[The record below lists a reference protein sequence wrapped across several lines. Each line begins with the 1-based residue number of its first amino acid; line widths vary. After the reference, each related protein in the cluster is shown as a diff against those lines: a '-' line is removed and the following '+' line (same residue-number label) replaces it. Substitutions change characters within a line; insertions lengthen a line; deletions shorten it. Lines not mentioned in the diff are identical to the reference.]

1 MTDDDPCTVRALAV
15 TTGDVVTA
23 YEARRRS
30 DRRPVLRVTPP
41 FSGRMR
47 ARLHDPGPSAAG
59 ADPDADVGPDR
70 DPGTGAVHVPPAR
83 FVDED
88 AVPAYPTPDDT
99 EDALR
104 EDSDVEFTV
113 ERHRERHV
121 AAVEAW
127 REAVADAVA
136 DSVDVRLDGDDHRV
150 AVATLGDTDDG

>member
-1 MTDDDPCTVRALAV
+1 MSTDPRDVRSLAV

-30 DRRPVLRVTPP
+30 DRRPVLRATPP

-47 ARLHDPGPSAAG
+47 ARLHDPGPGAAAREG
-59 ADPDADVGPDR
+59 DDR
-70 DPGTGAVHVPPAR
+70 DPETGAVHVPPAR
-83 FVDED
+83 FVDEG

-104 EDSDVEFTV
+104 ADPDAEFTV

-127 REAVADAVA
+127 REAVADAIA
-136 DSVDVRLDGDDHRV
+136 DSVVLRLDGDDHRV
-150 AVATLGDTDDG
+150 AVATLGDAGGPGE